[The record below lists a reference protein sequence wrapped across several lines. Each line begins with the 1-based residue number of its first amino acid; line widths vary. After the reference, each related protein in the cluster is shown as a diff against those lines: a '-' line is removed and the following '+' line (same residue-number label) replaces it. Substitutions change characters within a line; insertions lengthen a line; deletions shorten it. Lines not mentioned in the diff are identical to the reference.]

1 MSSLTVR
8 YFQCSDVGSDT
19 ILTFKIHMVPAN
31 TVLAFFFLFFFDITQ
46 NQQIKNTP
54 TDGDTQPM

>member
-8 YFQCSDVGSDT
+8 YFQGSAVGSDAT
-19 ILTFKIHMVPAN
+19 LTHIK
-31 TVLAFFFLFFFDITQ
+31 Q

-54 TDGDTQPM
+54 TDGDTQLM